1 MGVIVD
7 GPGSKSV
14 PDVRV
19 PTGNA
24 EAKPLDLKP
33 LIETARRH
41 GLPMPSTEARLVL
54 ALTESWTAVGNR
66 STSRDPGVYSPAY
79 LLREEPTGGI
89 RILRG
94 AEQVTVQARN
104 DKEPLWLPFSTEE
117 VEPKLGGHVSSFSRL
132 SAFVCAV
139 QTAALG
145 DEDTA
150 QAIWNRFSAVE
161 VGNDA
166 RCS

>member
-1 MGVIVD
+1 MRTVFAVWLTLSALCVGCADHRSSENEAKDRVGVIVD

-54 ALTESWTAVGNR
+54 AYGELDCCRQPIDEPR
-66 STSRDPGVYSPAY
+66 SRSLFAGVPVKRGTNWRYSHTPWSRAS
-79 LLREEPTGGI
+79 
-89 RILRG
+89 
-94 AEQVTVQARN
+94 N
-104 DKEPLWLPFSTEE
+104 
-117 VEPKLGGHVSSFSRL
+117 
-132 SAFVCAV
+132 SAGT
-139 QTAALG
+139 Q
-145 DEDTA
+145 
-150 QAIWNRFSAVE
+150 
-161 VGNDA
+161 
-166 RCS
+166 